1 MTRMSTLLADDVHN
15 RKLLSNVYPAG
26 WVNPTPEPIYN
37 MVVVGAGTAGL
48 ISAIATATLGGKVAL
63 VERQA
68 MGGDCLNVGCVPSK
82 SLIRPARLAA
92 EMRDAASFGLTSAH
106 IGSKDFPHVMERVRK
121 IRAGISKN
129 DSVQRYA
136 ESGVHVFLGEGVF
149 TDPGTVEVGGARL
162 RFRKAVVV
170 TGARAV
176 HPDIPGLDDVGFLTN
191 ETVFNLNELP
201 NHLLV
206 VGGGPIG
213 CELAQAFRRLGAEVT
228 IVQHSR
234 FLPHED
240 EDAAGLLADVFQKE
254 GIRVLLHAKTL
265 GFERGESGRKRA
277 ILEFEGEPL
286 AIEVDEI
293 LVGAG
298 RAPNVEGIGLEA
310 AGVEFDARKGVGV
323 NDTLQ
328 TTNKNIYAAGDCC
341 MAWKF
346 THAADAA
353 AQIVVQ
359 NALFKG
365 RRKLSSL
372 IMPWCTY
379 TYPEIAHVGMY
390 ERDARSKGLEVDVFK
405 VNMDENDRALTDG
418 ESLGFVKVMVRK
430 GTDRILGAT
439 IVSAHAGE
447 MISEIT
453 TAMVTKTGLGRLAK
467 IIHPYPTQADSI
479 RRVAGL
485 YNKARLTPLV
495 AKVLKWWLKAQR

>member
-1 MTRMSTLLADDVHN
+1 
-15 RKLLSNVYPAG
+15 
-26 WVNPTPEPIYN
+26 
-37 MVVVGAGTAGL
+37 
-48 ISAIATATLGGKVAL
+48 
-63 VERQA
+63 
-68 MGGDCLNVGCVPSK
+68 
-82 SLIRPARLAA
+82 
-92 EMRDAASFGLTSAH
+92 
-106 IGSKDFPHVMERVRK
+106 
-121 IRAGISKN
+121 
-129 DSVQRYA
+129 
-136 ESGVHVFLGEGVF
+136 
-149 TDPGTVEVGGARL
+149 
-162 RFRKAVVV
+162 
-170 TGARAV
+170 
-176 HPDIPGLDDVGFLTN
+176 
-191 ETVFNLNELP
+191 
-201 NHLLV
+201 
-206 VGGGPIG
+206 
-213 CELAQAFRRLGAEVT
+213 
-228 IVQHSR
+228 
-234 FLPHED
+234 
-240 EDAAGLLADVFQKE
+240 
-254 GIRVLLHAKTL
+254 
-265 GFERGESGRKRA
+265 
-277 ILEFEGEPL
+277 
-286 AIEVDEI
+286 
-293 LVGAG
+293 
-298 RAPNVEGIGLEA
+298 
-310 AGVEFDARKGVGV
+310 
-323 NDTLQ
+323 
-328 TTNKNIYAAGDCC
+328 